1 MKNLKQKFAVILTI
15 MLVISSIHPLQV
27 NAASE
32 QETKVETV
40 DGGQEAKVE
49 TVDGGQEAKAE
60 SADEEQNSIDES
72 EKGNEAF
79 NGSSISAEEEKN
91 EENFS
96 EKEQEEKEQEKSDE
110 GDAPTTNDQTG
121 DEKNVENVENTEN
134 ADGTGI
140 QKQQEEKAVCEHKN
154 LTYEKNG
161 DGSHKVKCTDCEELL
176 GEEECL
182 DDNNDYICDRCGWD
196 AGDAGE
202 PSVTS
207 LLPLEEKT
215 ITPDL
220 RGYTPV
226 ELTMV
231 PFSVIFAGESV
242 QGVNTIAYA
251 YGDNSDDYKV
261 TEFSGTANLSK
272 DTYYGYAR
280 WQMIP
285 GGEQLNASAERYIVR
300 PNITSSREWLI
311 PKLVVE
317 KDDVRTEVGI
327 ADYYYYDYDTEGRH
341 LTVNSES
348 IDSPYSQKIYISLTV
363 SDSYSQIP
371 TIKVFEGKY
380 DSVSEALTGNDI
392 TDKIFSADLS
402 QSGSGYEIQYYN
414 DVWITMVSYDSN
426 GTVTGCLPLQLLVR
440 PDGSNSSNIRYFF
453 FKKIGTD
460 EVNVVNYITY
470 SGQTREI
477 ELYDGYA
484 ADDVYNLCLGY
495 YSNGSE
501 SNSSV
506 TAAYAGTQ
514 KYDSIAA
521 AQAAGANDIKAQLF
535 SDDGYAADYSQG
547 VWISAFIGEDGT
559 SGQQKFNYL
568 YKTKEGIVTKNS
580 GADVTFQGVKD
591 AGGNSVPCYI
601 IKSKDDSYGNG
612 SYPTILVNN
621 NVDLSN
627 LKPVFTT
634 SAGVRL
640 YAGDTPDT
648 NAVQTSGES
657 AHNFANGPVQYTT
670 ASENGANQKNCWL
683 TVIKTDNVADLQGLT
698 YKLYTNSLADA
709 NAETRIENGIVYS
722 KREIVFSSDY
732 HDIFLTNMGENVIP
746 KLSVSLSEDSN
757 LEIDE
762 YWTLNGNHDLA
773 AFAGTTETKTYG
785 ELPNLAKVRLR
796 AKDGV
801 TSGSEIKGTLTIKSD
816 GNDIM
821 VLELTGNVDMPQILT
836 DTIPEAVKYVPYGV
850 MLQNN
855 NKYSNNEVK
864 YALKSGKLPEGMQL
878 YENGEIYGVPKET
891 GEFGFT
897 VEMACSISTKTV
909 TKDFILVVKDN
920 TDGNVDGATD
930 TGYTVTQRIP
940 NLTLGATDEH
950 TFVSEGVLGEFKKV
964 FLDGVLLDPSEYTAV
979 SGSTRITISSQTL
992 TSSNSTGRH
1001 TLGVEFRT
1009 SDDTLMRAAQNF
1021 YVTDGSKPDSGNSG
1035 NDDHNNSN
1043 NGTGANSGASNNDST
1058 SSGDGSSTDSSQ
1070 NTGIVEKVISALTG
1084 NGQEQQ
1090 KEEEPFI
1097 YTIKSGDTLW
1107 KIAIEYYGN
1116 GALWTKLYEDN
1127 RDVIADANLI
1137 RVGQQIKI
1145 YQDQTEN
1152 STDSTVRTYV
1162 VQKGDTLW
1170 KISKKFYGKG
1180 WLWRIIYDA
1189 NKDTIAN
1196 YQSLRIGQVI
1206 IIP

>member
-1 MKNLKQKFAVILTI
+1 MKSLKQKFAVILTI

-40 DGGQEAKVE
+40 DGGQEAK
-49 TVDGGQEAKAE
+49 AE

-72 EKGNEAF
+72 GKGNEAF

-91 EENFS
+91 EENFF

-110 GDAPTTNDQTG
+110 GDTPTTNDQTG
-121 DEKNVENVENTEN
+121 DEKNVEN

-161 DGSHKVKCTDCEELL
+161 DGSHKVKCIDCEEVLR
-176 GEEECL
+176 EEECI
-182 DDNNDYICDRCGWD
+182 DENDDYICDLCGWD

-202 PSVTS
+202 ASVTS

-215 ITPDL
+215 ITPYL
-220 RGYTPV
+220 SGYTPV
-226 ELTMV
+226 ELTMI
-231 PFSVIFAGESV
+231 PFSVIFAGESM
-242 QGVNTIAYA
+242 QGVNSIAYA
-251 YGDNSDDYKV
+251 YGDNDSDDYKV
-261 TEFSGTANLSK
+261 ADFSGTANLSK

-285 GGEQLNASAERYIVR
+285 GGEQLNASAVRYIVR
-300 PNITSSREWLI
+300 PNITSSREWLV

-327 ADYYYYDYDTEGRH
+327 TDYYYDDYDMERRR
-341 LTVNSES
+341 LTVDTETM
-348 IDSPYSQKIYISLTV
+348 DSPYSQKLYLSLAV
-363 SDSYSQIP
+363 NDSYSQIP

-380 DSVSEALTGNDI
+380 DSASEALTGNDI
-392 TDKIFSADLS
+392 TDKIYSTDLS

-414 DVWITMVSYDSN
+414 NKWITMVSYDSS
-426 GTVTGCLPLQLLVR
+426 GTVTGCLPLQLSLYTR
-440 PDGSNSSNIRYFF
+440 SNSSSISDSL

-460 EVNVVNYITY
+460 RVYVENNTRY

-484 ADDVYNLCLGY
+484 ADDVYNLRLGY

-506 TAAYAGTQ
+506 TAAYAGSQ

-535 SDDGYAADYSQG
+535 SNDGYAADYSEG
-547 VWISAFIGEDGT
+547 VWFSVFVGEDGT

-580 GADVTFQGVKD
+580 GADVTFEGLIGAD
-591 AGGNSVPCYI
+591 GNSIPCYI
-601 IKSKDDSYGNG
+601 VKSKDDSYGNG

-621 NVDLSN
+621 DVDLSS

-634 SAGVRL
+634 SVGVRL

-709 NAETRIENGIVYS
+709 NAETRMENGIVYS

-746 KLSVSLSEDSN
+746 KLSVSLSGDSN

-773 AFAGTTETKTYG
+773 AFAGTTQTKAYG

-801 TSGSEIKGTLTIKSD
+801 TSGSEIKGTLTIKAD

-821 VLELTGNVDMPQILT
+821 VLELTGNVGMPQILT

-855 NKYSNNEVK
+855 NKYSNNKVK
-864 YALKSGKLPEGMQL
+864 YALKSGKLPEGVQL

-891 GEFGFT
+891 GDFSFT

-909 TKDFILVVKDN
+909 TKNFTLVVKDN
-920 TDGNVDGATD
+920 TDSNVDGATD

-1001 TLGVEFRT
+1001 TFGVEFRT

-1035 NDDHNNSN
+1035 NNDQNNSN
-1043 NGTGANSGASNNDST
+1043 NGNGANSETSNNDSAG
-1058 SSGDGSSTDSSQ
+1058 SADGSSTGSTQ

-1084 NGQEQQ
+1084 NGQEQ
-1090 KEEEPFI
+1090 KKEEPFI

-1107 KIAIEYYGN
+1107 KIAAEYYGN

-1145 YQDQTEN
+1145 YQGQTGN
-1152 STDSTVRTYV
+1152 SIDSTVRTYA

>member
-1 MKNLKQKFAVILTI
+1 MKKLKQKFAVILTI
-15 MLVISSIHPLQV
+15 MLVVTNIQPLQV

-32 QETKVETV
+32 QETKVETL
-40 DGGQEAKVE
+40 DGGQE
-49 TVDGGQEAKAE
+49 TKAE

-72 EKGNEAF
+72 GKGNETF
-79 NGSSISAEEEKN
+79 NGSSINAEEEKN
-91 EENFS
+91 EENYS
-96 EKEQEEKEQEKSDE
+96 ENEQEENEQEKSDE
-110 GDAPTTNDQTG
+110 GDAPTINDQTG
-121 DEKNVENVENTEN
+121 DEKNVEN
-134 ADGTGI
+134 ADETDI
-140 QKQQEEKAVCEHKN
+140 QKQEEVCEHKN
-154 LTYEKNG
+154 LTCEKNG
-161 DGSHKVKCTDCEELL
+161 DGSHKVECKDCEEILK
-176 GEEECL
+176 EEECI
-182 DDNNDYICDRCGWD
+182 DENNDYICDLCGWN

-215 ITPDL
+215 ISPDL
-220 RGYTPV
+220 CGYTPV

-231 PFSVIFAGESV
+231 PFSVIFAGESM

-251 YGDNSDDYKV
+251 YDDSDDYKV
-261 TEFSGTANLSK
+261 AEFSGTANLSK

-300 PNITSSREWLI
+300 PSITSSQEWLV
-311 PKLVVE
+311 PKLVME

-327 ADYYYYDYDTEGRH
+327 ADYYYYDYDTEGRR
-341 LTVNSES
+341 LSVNSET
-348 IDSPYSQKIYISLTV
+348 IDSPYSQKIYLSLAV
-363 SDSYSQIP
+363 NDSYSQIP

-380 DSVSEALTGNDI
+380 DSASEALTGNDI
-392 TDKIFSADLS
+392 TDKIFCTDLS
-402 QSGSGYEIQYYN
+402 QSGSGYEIRYYN
-414 DVWITMVSYDSN
+414 DTWITMVSYDSS
-426 GTVTGCLPLQLLVR
+426 GTVTGCLPLRLALYMN
-440 PDGSNSSNIRYFF
+440 GSNSSSISSYSL
-453 FKKIGTD
+453 FKIIGTD
-460 EVNVVNYITY
+460 KVYVANNTSY

-484 ADDVYNLCLGY
+484 ADDIYNLRLGY

-506 TAAYAGTQ
+506 TAAYAGTEI
-514 KYDSIAA
+514 YDSIAVA
-521 AQAAGANDIKAQLF
+521 KVSGVNDIKEQLF
-535 SDDGYAADYSQG
+535 SNNGYAADYSEG
-547 VWISAFIGEDGT
+547 VWFSVFVGEDGAP
-559 SGQQKFNYL
+559 GQQKFYYQ

-580 GADVTFQGVKD
+580 GADVTFYGLIGAD
-591 AGGNSVPCYI
+591 DNSIPCYI
-601 IKSKDDSYGNG
+601 VKSKDDSYGNG

-621 NVDLSN
+621 DVDLSN

-634 SAGVRL
+634 SVGVRL
-640 YAGDTPDT
+640 YAGDTPDS
-648 NAVQTSGES
+648 NEVQTSGES
-657 AHNFANGPVQYTT
+657 SHNFANGPVQYTT
-670 ASENGANQKNCWL
+670 ASENGENQKNCWL

-709 NAETRIENGIVYS
+709 NAETHIDNGIVYS
-722 KREIVFSSDY
+722 KREIGFSSDY

-746 KLSVSLSEDSN
+746 KLSVSLSADSN

-773 AFAGTTETKTYG
+773 AFTGTTETKYYG

-801 TSGSEIKGTLTIKSD
+801 TSGSEIKGTLTIKAD
-816 GNDIM
+816 GNEIM
-821 VLELTGNVDMPQILT
+821 ILELTGNIDMPQILT

-850 MLQNN
+850 MIQNN
-855 NKYSNNEVK
+855 NKYSNNKVK

-891 GEFGFT
+891 GEFSFT

-909 TKDFILVVKDN
+909 TKEFTLVVKDN

-930 TGYTVTQRIP
+930 TGYAVTQRIP

-950 TFVSEGVLGEFKKV
+950 TFVSEGILGEFKKV

-979 SGSTRITISSQTL
+979 SGSTRITVSSQTL

-1035 NDDHNNSN
+1035 NNDQNNSN
-1043 NGTGANSGASNNDST
+1043 NGNGTNSEASNNEASNNDST
-1058 SSGDGSSTDSSQ
+1058 GSGDGSSTDSSQ

-1084 NGQEQQ
+1084 NGQEQ

-1107 KIAIEYYGN
+1107 KIAAEYYGN
-1116 GALWTKLYEDN
+1116 GAFWTKLYEDN

-1145 YQDQTEN
+1145 YQGQTEN
-1152 STDSTVRTYV
+1152 SADSTVRTYV

-1170 KISKKFYGKG
+1170 KISKKFYNKG
-1180 WLWRIIYDA
+1180 WLWRIIYDE

>member
-40 DGGQEAKVE
+40 DGGQEAK
-49 TVDGGQEAKAE
+49 AE

-72 EKGNEAF
+72 GKGNEAF

-91 EENFS
+91 EENFF
-96 EKEQEEKEQEKSDE
+96 EKEQEEKEKEKSDE

-121 DEKNVENVENTEN
+121 DEKNVENVKN

-161 DGSHKVKCTDCEELL
+161 DGSHKVKCIDCEEVLR
-176 GEEECL
+176 EEECI
-182 DDNNDYICDRCGWD
+182 DENDDYICDLCGWD

-220 RGYTPV
+220 SGYTPV
-226 ELTMV
+226 ELTMI
-231 PFSVIFAGESV
+231 PFSVIFAGESM
-242 QGVNTIAYA
+242 QGVNSIAYA
-251 YGDNSDDYKV
+251 YGDNDSDDYKV
-261 TEFSGTANLSK
+261 ADFSGTANLSRE
-272 DTYYGYAR
+272 TYYGYTK

-300 PNITSSREWLI
+300 PNITSSREWLV
-311 PKLVVE
+311 PKLVIE

-327 ADYYYYDYDTEGRH
+327 ADYYYYDYDTEGRR

-348 IDSPYSQKIYISLTV
+348 IDSPYSQKIYMSLTV
-363 SDSYSQIP
+363 NDSYSQIP

-380 DSVSEALTGNDI
+380 DSVNEALTGNDI

-402 QSGSGYEIQYYN
+402 QSGSGYEIRYYN
-414 DVWITMVSYDSN
+414 NTWITMVSYDSS
-426 GTVTGCLPLQLLVR
+426 GTVTGCLPLQLALYMN
-440 PDGSNSSNIRYFF
+440 GSNSSSISSYSL

-460 EVNVVNYITY
+460 KVYVANHTTY

-484 ADDVYNLCLGY
+484 ADDVYNLRLGY

-506 TAAYAGTQ
+506 TAAYAGTE

-521 AQAAGANDIKAQLF
+521 AKASGANDIKEQLF
-535 SDDGYAADYSQG
+535 SNDGYAADYSQG
-547 VWISAFIGEDGT
+547 IWFSIFIGEDGT

-580 GADVTFQGVKD
+580 GADVTFEGLIGAD
-591 AGGNSVPCYI
+591 GNSIPCYI
-601 IKSKDDSYGNG
+601 VKSKDDSYGNG

-621 NVDLSN
+621 DVDLSS

-634 SAGVRL
+634 SVGVRL

-709 NAETRIENGIVYS
+709 NAETRMENGIVYS

-746 KLSVSLSEDSN
+746 KLSVSLSGDSN

-773 AFAGTTETKTYG
+773 AFAGTTQTKAYG

-801 TSGSEIKGTLTIKSD
+801 TSGSEIKGTLTIKAD

-855 NKYSNNEVK
+855 NKYSNNKVK
-864 YALKSGKLPEGMQL
+864 YALKSGKLPEGVQL

-891 GEFGFT
+891 GDFSFT

-909 TKDFILVVKDN
+909 TKNFTLVVKDN
-920 TDGNVDGATD
+920 TDSNVDGATD

-1035 NDDHNNSN
+1035 NNDQNNSN
-1043 NGTGANSGASNNDST
+1043 NGNGANSETSNNDSAG
-1058 SSGDGSSTDSSQ
+1058 SADGSSTGSTQ

-1084 NGQEQQ
+1084 NGQEQ
-1090 KEEEPFI
+1090 KKEEPFI

-1107 KIAIEYYGN
+1107 KIAAEYYGN

-1145 YQDQTEN
+1145 YQGQTGN
-1152 STDSTVRTYV
+1152 SIDSTVRTYA